1 MTTRDLIKKWND
13 VKASNMESAKAL
25 GEAGLFEQAVD
36 CRKDNDMITAFI
48 SDLQK
53 LETDHM
59 RNTGPG

>member
-25 GEAGLFEQAVD
+25 GEAGLYEMVVEH
-36 CRKDNDMITAFI
+36 RKENDMINAFI

-53 LETDHM
+53 LEEDHM